1 MTHST
6 SLTTLSFLPKSLQ
19 FSTKTSATQFKSFTY
34 NNNDT
39 RINLNIQRQAK
50 SKTSQNNIKQ
60 FLITSIYSKSCGFC
74 KCGRRYFLVPTISTT
89 LFLSF
94 PSFALEFDPNNP
106 HYMDAMNDIRAP
118 KADWYEELFA
128 SVMNMSMKVYEP
140 EIGRYKRELFSEL
153 KGQAKE
159 ILEVGIGTGPNLK
172 YYASDDGVHV
182 IGVDP
187 NRKMEKYA
195 RKAADAAG
203 LAQANFD
210 FIHAVGE
217 ILPVKDASV
226 DAVIGTLVLCS
237 VKDVSRTLQ
246 EVKRVLKPGGLYV
259 FIEHVGAQDGT
270 FLRLAQNILNSV
282 QQLVADNCH
291 LTRDSKRYISEAGF
305 SEVTS
310 NITSIPKAFLVNP
323 QLYGIARK

>member
-6 SLTTLSFLPKSLQ
+6 SVTTTLSFLPKIHQ
-19 FSTKTSATQFKSFTY
+19 FSTKTPAAAAAAQFKSFTY
-34 NNNDT
+34 NNDT
-39 RINLNIQRQAK
+39 HINNINIQTQT
-50 SKTSQNNIKQ
+50 KTLQNNLKQ
-60 FLITSIYSKSCGFC
+60 FLTKQSCGFC
-74 KCGRRYFLVPTISTT
+74 KCGRRHFLVPAIATT
-89 LFLSF
+89 LLL
-94 PSFALEFDPNNP
+94 SFALDFDSNNP
-106 HYMDAMNDIRAP
+106 NYMDMINNIRP
-118 KADWYEELFA
+118 PRADWYEELFA
-128 SVMNMSMKVYEP
+128 SVMNYSMKGYES
-140 EIGRYKRELFSEL
+140 EIGRYKHDLFSHL

-159 ILEVGIGTGPNLK
+159 ILEIGIGTGPNLK

-195 RKAADAAG
+195 RQAAEEAG

-210 FIHAVGE
+210 FVHAVGE

-237 VKDVSRTLQ
+237 VKDVDRTLQ

-259 FIEHVGAQDGT
+259 FIEHVAAQDGT
-270 FLRLAQNILNSV
+270 FLRLVQNILNPV

-291 LTRDSKRYISEAGF
+291 LTRESER
-305 SEVTS
+305 S
-310 NITSIPKAFLVNP
+310 
-323 QLYGIARK
+323 RH